1 MFSFGCYFRIESA
14 HGSFFSTGNL
24 IDIGQSNCS
33 FCHSSTEDAADI
45 FLHCDDVWKLW
56 MKFTKWLDSSW
67 IMPQEC
73 TGDRDFPTKSNYF
86 AFAWHF
92 MGHLDIKK

>member
-1 MFSFGCYFRIESA
+1 MGGRLTRKVQFIWMLLQNRVCTREFLLHR
-14 HGSFFSTGNL
+14 NL
-24 IDIGQSNCS
+24 KVIV
-33 FCHSSTEDAADI
+33 HL

-56 MKFTKWLDSSW
+56 MKFTKWLDCSW

-73 TGDRDFPTKSNYF
+73 NGDRDIPTKSNYF

-92 MGHLDIKK
+92 TGQLDIKK